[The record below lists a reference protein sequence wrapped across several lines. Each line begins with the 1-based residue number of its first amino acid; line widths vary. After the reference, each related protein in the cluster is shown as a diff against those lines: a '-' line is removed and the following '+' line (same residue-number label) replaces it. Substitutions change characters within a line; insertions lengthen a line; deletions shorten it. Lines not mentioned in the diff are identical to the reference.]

1 MIEGDVAGR
10 GDEQAEMQ
18 VEVATSN
25 AQMDDR
31 LTHPPVENVK
41 KVHQGCRATPGNHRA
56 SSGRRGAAGD
66 PGAQGVAF
74 RGAQEVA
81 FRFGWLFAL
90 MA

>member
-18 VEVATSN
+18 VEVATSI

-31 LTHPPVENVK
+31 LTHPPDENAK
-41 KVHQGCRATPGNHRA
+41 KVHQGCRATRGNHRA
-56 SSGRRGAAGD
+56 PSGRREAAGD
-66 PGAQGVAF
+66 V
-74 RGAQEVA
+74 GAQEVA
-81 FRFGWLFAL
+81 FRFDWLFAL